1 MADAPDSIVTA
12 SDLRQHIAD
21 LEAEKARLLSEKRK
35 KADDAMKKV
44 AEDFVHKSLSE
55 EEIAEL
61 RSKIRHAVDNGLME
75 VMVMRFPSRLCSD
88 KGRAINN
95 ALENWPETLP
105 GKASELYKLWVE
117 RARDRGF
124 KLRAMIVDYPGG
136 MPGDVGLFLNWS
148 E

>member
-1 MADAPDSIVTA
+1 MADTPA
-12 SDLRQHIAD
+12 SMVSAAELRQHIAD
-21 LEAEKARLLSEKRK
+21 LEAEKARLLAEKRK

-44 AEDFVHKSLSE
+44 AEDFVHKSLSPD
-55 EEIAEL
+55 EIAEL
-61 RSKIRHAVDNGLME
+61 RGKIKHAVENGLME

-95 ALENWPETLP
+95 ALEDWPETLP
-105 GKASELYKLWVE
+105 GKARELYKLWLE
-117 RARDRGF
+117 RAKGQGF

-136 MPGDVGLFLNWS
+136 IPGDVGLFLNWS